1 MDGHDIGIDCPKE
14 EMIKLPNG
22 IKPHQFVKVVN
33 SSNWLSLMQEDIERR
48 LEKTKGKAVLSKCEK
63 TTLKGLHEEIY
74 TAIAILKEYNH
85 TVQYRVY
92 VIPTKP
98 SESILGAMT
107 PQDVKKH
114 SADCQ

>member
-14 EMIKLPNG
+14 EMIK
-22 IKPHQFVKVVN
+22 HQLVKVADF
-33 SSNWLSLMQEDIERR
+33 SNWLSLMQEDIERR
-48 LEKTKGKAVLSKCEK
+48 LEKTKGKPTLSKCEK
-63 TTLKGLHEEIY
+63 ATLKGLYVEIY
-74 TAIAILKEYNH
+74 AAIAILKEYNH

-98 SESILGAMT
+98 SESMSGTMT